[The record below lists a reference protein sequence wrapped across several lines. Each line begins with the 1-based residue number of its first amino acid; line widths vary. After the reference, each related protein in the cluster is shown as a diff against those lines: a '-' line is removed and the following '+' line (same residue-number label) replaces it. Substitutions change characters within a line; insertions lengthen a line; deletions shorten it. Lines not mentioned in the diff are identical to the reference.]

1 MNDKLAILMENE
13 IVHGDIKP
21 ANIMSSSE
29 SYDNFRIIDFK
40 AAKKYDEL
48 TNLGSI
54 FINAP
59 EKNNINTLVSAE
71 YS

>member
-1 MNDKLAILMENE
+1 
-13 IVHGDIKP
+13 
-21 ANIMSSSE
+21 MSSTSE
-29 SYDNFRIIDFK
+29 YKNFKIIDFK
-40 AAKKYDEL
+40 AAKKYDDL

-59 EKNNINTLVSAE
+59 EKNNIKTLVSAE